1 MEVKP
6 NPQDCKNKKEQ
17 VEEMFDQISG
27 RYDFLNRFLS
37 VGIDKIWRRKA
48 IDELVQTKP
57 KMLLDVAAGTGDFAI
72 EALRLNSEKIIGF
85 DLSEGML
92 KVFDKKIA
100 DKKLGSMI
108 ETIKGDSENMP
119 FADNTFDAVTVAFGV
134 RNFENLPKGLSEIY
148 RVLKPGGKLVVL
160 EFSKPAKFPVK
171 QFYNFYFKY
180 ILPFWGR
187 LIAKHKTAYTY
198 LPASVQAFPEGKEFL
213 EYLNKSNFKNYKHR
227 PLTFGI
233 CSIYTGEK

>member
-6 NPQDCKNKKEQ
+6 NPQDSKNKKAQ

-37 VGIDKIWRRKA
+37 VGIDIIWRRKA
-48 IDELVQTKP
+48 IDELQQLKP
-57 KMLLDVAAGTGDFAI
+57 QMLLDVAAGTGDFSI
-72 EALRLNSEKIIGF
+72 EALRLKPKKIIGF

-100 DKKLGSMI
+100 EKKLGSII
-108 ETIKGDSENMP
+108 ETIKGDSEKMP
-119 FADNTFDAVTVAFGV
+119 FEDNSFDAVTVAFGV
-134 RNFENLPKGLSEIY
+134 RNFENLSQGLSEIY

-160 EFSKPAKFPVK
+160 EFSKPSKFPVK

-187 LIAKHKTAYTY
+187 LIAKHKTAYSY
-198 LPASVQAFPEGKEFL
+198 LPASVQAFPEGKSFL
-213 EYLNKSNFKNYKHR
+213 AYLEHCHYKNYKHR
-227 PLTFGI
+227 PLSFGI

>member
-6 NPQDCKNKKEQ
+6 NPLDTKNKKVQ

-48 IDELVQTKP
+48 IDELQQIQP
-57 KMLLDVAAGTGDFAI
+57 QILLDVAAGTGDFSI
-72 EALRLNSEKIIGF
+72 EALRLNPKKIIGF

-92 KVFDKKIA
+92 KIFDKKIA
-100 DKKLGSMI
+100 DKRLESII
-108 ETIKGDSENMP
+108 ETIKGDSEQMP
-119 FADNTFDAVTVAFGV
+119 FDNNSFDAVTVAFGV
-134 RNFENLPKGLSEIY
+134 RNFENLSAGLDEIY

-160 EFSKPAKFPVK
+160 EFSKPSKFPVK

-187 LIAKHKTAYTY
+187 LIAKHKTAYSY
-198 LPASVQAFPEGKEFL
+198 LPASVQAFPEGRQFL
-213 EYLNKSNFKNYKHR
+213 EYLQKSGFKNEKHR
-227 PLTFGI
+227 PLSFGI
-233 CSIYTGEK
+233 CSIYVGEK